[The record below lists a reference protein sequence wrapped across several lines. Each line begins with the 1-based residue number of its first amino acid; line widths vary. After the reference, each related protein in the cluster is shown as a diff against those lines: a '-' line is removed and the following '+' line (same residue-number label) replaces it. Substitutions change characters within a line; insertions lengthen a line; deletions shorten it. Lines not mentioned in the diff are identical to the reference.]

1 LTTGIVSRAGAQAI
15 AGYGIGSRL
24 EYLLIPIAFSL
35 GAPLVAMVG
44 TCIGAGKSQRALR
57 AAWLGALIGG
67 LAAETVGVIA
77 AFFPEAWMGLF
88 SADPAVIAQ
97 GSQYLRIVG
106 PFYGF
111 FGVGMVLYFASQGAG
126 RLAWPLIA
134 GLSRLAVAGAG
145 GWLAY
150 AWTQDLAAVFCAL
163 GLALVVFGSIIA
175 GAVARGAWTAA
186 ATPAVR

>member
-1 LTTGIVSRAGAQAI
+1 WS
-15 AGYGIGSRL
+15 
-24 EYLLIPIAFSL
+24 
-35 GAPLVAMVG
+35 
-44 TCIGAGKSQRALR
+44 
-57 AAWLGALIGG
+57 GALIAG
-67 LAAETVGVIA
+67 LVAETIGIA
-77 AFFPEAWMGLF
+77 AACFPAAWMSLF

-150 AWTQDLAAVFCAL
+150 AWTHDLAAVFLTL
-163 GLALVVFGSIIA
+163 GLALAVFGTVI
-175 GAVARGAWTAA
+175 
-186 ATPAVR
+186 